1 VGRTTI
7 VTVLSLL
14 ALAGIVVYSSMG
26 LTTHRCEVC
35 ISFDGRQAC
44 RTVEGGSEDEAMAG
58 ATTNACALVA
68 SGVTETMR
76 CQRTPP
82 ARSTCEALR

>member
-1 VGRTTI
+1 VGRTTT
-7 VTVLSLL
+7 VTVLALL
-14 ALAGIVVYSSMG
+14 VLAGIIVYASLG

-35 ISFDGRQAC
+35 VTFDGRQAC
-44 RTVEGGSEDEAMAG
+44 RTVEGGSEDEAMTG

-68 SGVTETMR
+68 SGVAETMR

-82 ARSTCEALR
+82 ARARCEAVR

>member
-1 VGRTTI
+1 MGRTTI

-82 ARSTCEALR
+82 ARSTCEALP

>member
-14 ALAGIVVYSSMG
+14 ALAAIVVYSSMG

-82 ARSTCEALR
+82 ARSTCEALP

>member
-1 VGRTTI
+1 MSRTTI
-7 VTVLSLL
+7 ISFLGLL
-14 ALAGIVVYSSMG
+14 ALAGIVVYSSLG

-35 ISFDGRQAC
+35 VSFDGRQAC
-44 RTVEGGSEDEAMAG
+44 RTVEGSSEEEAMAG

-68 SGVTETMR
+68 SGVTDTMR

-82 ARSTCEALR
+82 ARSSCEALR

>member
-7 VTVLSLL
+7 VTVLVLL
-14 ALAGIVVYSSMG
+14 VFAGIVVYSSLG

-35 ISFDGRQAC
+35 VSFDGRQAC

-58 ATTNACALVA
+58 ATTNACALVS
-68 SGVTETMR
+68 SGVTDTMR

-82 ARSTCEALR
+82 ARSTCETLR

>member
-1 VGRTTI
+1 MGRTTI

>member
-7 VTVLSLL
+7 VTLLGLL
-14 ALAGIVVYSSMG
+14 ALAGVVVYSSLG

-35 ISFDGRQAC
+35 VRFDGRQEC
-44 RTVEGGSEDEAMAG
+44 RTVEGASEDEAMAG

-68 SGVTETMR
+68 SGVTDTMR

-82 ARSTCEALR
+82 ARSTCDALR

>member
-7 VTVLSLL
+7 VTVLGLL
-14 ALAGIVVYSSMG
+14 ALAGIVVYSSLG

-35 ISFDGRQAC
+35 VSFDGRQAC

-58 ATTNACALVA
+58 ATMNACALVA
-68 SGVTETMR
+68 AGVTDTMR

-82 ARSTCEALR
+82 ARSACENLR